1 MAKPITHELQHVWI
15 TADGSRFLTEDD
27 AKKHQEEIILL
38 EKQGIKE
45 EIKILKK
52 RLKEYEVSTSNSYGE
67 NVSVKYE
74 PSNL

>member
-1 MAKPITHELQHVWI
+1 MNFANF
-15 TADGSRFLTEDD
+15 FLSLSLIFSLSI
-27 AKKHQEEIILL
+27 HGYSP
-38 EKQGIKE
+38 EKDPEKSGGIKE